1 MDEVGPKL
9 RDARAAK
16 NLSLEDIA
24 FATKIPRASLAH
36 LEAGRYEALPAAV
49 FVRGF
54 IRAYARV
61 VSLDANT
68 LIRLYEATGR
78 PPEPTQD
85 ESIRGLGLRGVDGSR
100 QVEDPNRPNSIERRL
115 DPKRK
120 LVPLQPVSERREG
133 GFRGG
138 YTLLAV
144 VAVGLLVAA
153 WLLVG
158 GKTPSEGTTARL
170 PNAPVMHDRID
181 GLPSLDADRT
191 VRPGAMGGGDSAAP
205 FAGQAPR

>member
-1 MDEVGPKL
+1 ML
-9 RDARAAK
+9 RDARIAK

-24 FATKIPRASLAH
+24 NATKIPRTSLAH

-54 IRAYARV
+54 IRSYARV
-61 VSLDANT
+61 VNLDANT
-68 LIRLYEATGR
+68 LIRLFEVTGR
-78 PPEPTQD
+78 PSEPVPD
-85 ESIRGLGLRGVDGSR
+85 ESIRGLGTRNPDGSKN
-100 QVEDPNRPNSIERRL
+100 VDDPNRPNAIRL

-120 LVPLQPVSERREG
+120 LVPLVPVSERREG

-138 YTLLAV
+138 YTMLAV

-158 GKTPSEGTTARL
+158 NKTGSESADARL
-170 PNAPVMHDRID
+170 PTAPVMHDRID
-181 GLPSLDADRT
+181 GLPSLDADRSGG
-191 VRPGAMGGGDSAAP
+191 PGQG
-205 FAGQAPR
+205 PR

>member
-9 RDARAAK
+9 RDARVAK

-36 LEAGRYEALPAAV
+36 LEGGRYETLPAAV

-61 VSLDANT
+61 VNLDPNA

-100 QVEDPNRPNSIERRL
+100 SVEDPNKPANSIERRL

-158 GKTPSEGTTARL
+158 GKTPSEGTSARL

-191 VRPGAMGGGDSAAP
+191 NPGSPGGDPGAP
-205 FAGQAPR
+205 FSGQAPR